1 MALIHR
7 AQLRPSKLELV
18 EPWLRMQSWF
28 AGDPSAP
35 LTAVAAYRFD
45 DPAGEVG
52 IETLLVR
59 AGDGPVLQVP
69 LTYRDA
75 PLEGGDAWLIGTME
89 HSVLGRRWTYDA
101 TGDPTYIAA
110 LATTIH
116 RGGTQADEFVDVD
129 GDLVFR
135 ESTATVAGSGTTDAS
150 TPALSSTTALSTRD
164 ELGSTV
170 VEAGSLR
177 LVVLRVPGSPTAETS
192 VLAARTPTGGVPEH
206 LSGTWADQPRSR
218 ILALAIAL

>member
-7 AQLRPSKLELV
+7 AQLQPSKLELV
-18 EPWLRMQSWF
+18 EPWLRTQPWF
-28 AGDPSAP
+28 SGTAAALS
-35 LTAVAAYRFD
+35 AVAAYRFD

-101 TGDPTYIAA
+101 TGDPAYIAA
-110 LATTIH
+110 LATTIL
-116 RGGTQADEFVDVD
+116 RGSTQADEFVDVD
-129 GDLVFR
+129 GVLVFR
-135 ESTATVAGSGTTDAS
+135 ESTATVAGSGTADAP
-150 TPALSSTTALSTRD
+150 TPALPSTTVISTRD
-164 ELGSTV
+164 EPGSTV
-170 VEAGSLR
+170 VELGSMR
-177 LVVLRVPGSPTAETS
+177 LVVLRAPGGPAAETI
-192 VLAARTPTGGVPEH
+192 VLTARTAAGGLPER
-206 LSGTWADQPRSR
+206 LSGTWTGQPQAM
-218 ILALAIAL
+218 ILALAVAL

>member
-18 EPWLRMQSWF
+18 ELWLRTRPWF
-28 AGDPSAP
+28 AGDSSAT
-35 LTAVAAYRFD
+35 LTSVAAYRFD

-75 PLEGGDAWLIGTME
+75 PIEGGEAWLIGTME

-101 TGDPTYIAA
+101 SGDPVYIAA
-110 LATTIH
+110 LAAAIFC
-116 RGGTQADEFVDVD
+116 GGTQADEYVDVD
-129 GDLVFR
+129 GELVFR
-135 ESTATVAGSGTTDAS
+135 ESTATVAGSGSADAPA
-150 TPALSSTTALSTRD
+150 PALLSTSAFSTSD
-164 ELGSTV
+164 ETVSTV

-177 LVVLRVPGSPTAETS
+177 FVVLRTPGSPAAAAFVHT
-192 VLAARTPTGGVPEH
+192 ARTTAGGVLEH
-206 LSGTWADQPRSR
+206 LSGTWTGQTEPH
-218 ILALAIAL
+218 ILTLAVAL

>member
-1 MALIHR
+1 MAVIHR

-18 EPWLRMQSWF
+18 EPWLRTQSWF
-28 AGDPSAP
+28 SGTPAALSA
-35 LTAVAAYRFD
+35 VGAYRFD

-59 AGDGPVLQVP
+59 SGDGPVLQVP

-101 TGDPTYIAA
+101 TGDPAYLAA
-110 LATTIH
+110 LATTIL

-129 GDLVFR
+129 GTLVFR
-135 ESTATVAGSGTTDAS
+135 ESTARVSGSGTADAQ
-150 TPALSSTTALSTRD
+150 TPSLPPVTAPSTTD
-164 ELGSTV
+164 ESGSTV
-170 VEAGSLR
+170 IEVGSLR
-177 LVVLRVPGSPTAETS
+177 LVVLRVPGGPAAETI
-192 VLAARTPTGGVPEH
+192 VVAARTTAGGVPEH
-206 LSGTWADQPRSR
+206 LSGTWPDQPQPR
-218 ILALAIAL
+218 ILALAVAL

>member
-18 EPWLRMQSWF
+18 EPWLRTQSWF
-28 AGDPSAP
+28 SGTPAALSA
-35 LTAVAAYRFD
+35 VGAYRFD

-101 TGDPTYIAA
+101 TGDPAYLAA
-110 LATTIH
+110 LAATIL

-129 GDLVFR
+129 GALVFR
-135 ESTATVAGSGTTDAS
+135 EPTATVAGSGTADAH
-150 TPALSSTTALSTRD
+150 TPAPVTAPSTTD
-164 ELGSTV
+164 EPGATV
-170 VEAGSLR
+170 VELGSLR
-177 LVVLRVPGSPTAETS
+177 LVIFRTPGSPAAETIAG
-192 VLAARTPTGGVPEH
+192 AARMTAGGVPEH
-206 LSGTWADQPRSR
+206 LSGTWTGQPQPT
-218 ILALAIAL
+218 ILALAVAL